1 MEVYDSD
8 RWAGRASTG
17 LASIP
22 PGKGE
27 ITAFLRWQV
36 RELEKLHVPVFLN
49 TTVTKELVL
58 EKKPDVVVA
67 ATGVTPIVPKKIP
80 GVQNPNVVLGQDV
93 LKGAVNTGRRCV
105 VVGGGLVGVEVAN
118 HLASL
123 LKEVTVVEM
132 RDGIALD
139 EGPAPRKDLL
149 QDLANNGAKAYT
161 STTVDEITDHSVIV
175 SGAHNEEIPADTVVL
190 AIGRVS
196 NTALAEELTA
206 AGVDVRIIGDAKE
219 PGLAGAAIRE
229 GYLLGPGTCKAPEN
243 THMEG
248 FL

>member
-1 MEVYDSD
+1 MATY
-8 RWAGRASTG
+8 
-17 LASIP
+17 
-22 PGKGE
+22 
-27 ITAFLRWQV
+27 
-36 RELEKLHVPVFLN
+36 
-49 TTVTKELVL
+49 LV
-58 EKKPDVVVA
+58 
-67 ATGVTPIVPKKIP
+67 
-80 GVQNPNVVLGQDV
+80 
-93 LKGAVNTGRRCV
+93 
-105 VVGGGLVGVEVAN
+105 
-118 HLASL
+118 SL

-229 GYLLGPGTCKAPEN
+229 GYLLGR
-243 THMEG
+243 H
-248 FL
+248 L

>member
-1 MEVYDSD
+1 MYD
-8 RWAGRASTG
+8 GKVK
-17 LASIP
+17 
-22 PGKGE
+22 PGHK
-27 ITAFLRWQV
+27 
-36 RELEKLHVPVFLN
+36 
-49 TTVTKELVL
+49 
-58 EKKPDVVVA
+58 
-67 ATGVTPIVPKKIP
+67 IVM
-80 GVQNPNVVLGQDV
+80 
-93 LKGAVNTGRRCV
+93 
-105 VVGGGLVGVEVAN
+105 VGGGLVGVEVAN

-229 GYLLGPGTCKAPEN
+229 GYLLGR
-243 THMEG
+243 H
-248 FL
+248 L

>member
-1 MEVYDSD
+1 M
-8 RWAGRASTG
+8 
-17 LASIP
+17 
-22 PGKGE
+22 
-27 ITAFLRWQV
+27 
-36 RELEKLHVPVFLN
+36 
-49 TTVTKELVL
+49 
-58 EKKPDVVVA
+58 
-67 ATGVTPIVPKKIP
+67 
-80 GVQNPNVVLGQDV
+80 QNPNVVLGQDV

-229 GYLLGPGTCKAPEN
+229 GYLLGR
-243 THMEG
+243 H
-248 FL
+248 L